1 MIEWMVSSSVLMI
14 VIMTIRYFFR
24 NRLSMRARYALW
36 LLVAVRLLMPFSFP
50 GSSFS
55 VLNFPAVEN
64 MLAIQEAGSSGEK
77 NRENQAEVPG
87 GQQPDAEERVS
98 GNGNPDKIPVMETV
112 TAVPDPGRQ
121 RGEDRIPQ
129 AAVSRAFPW
138 LAAKRM
144 GRILPWI
151 WILGIGV
158 CSGIVLAANANY
170 RKKMYRS
177 RKKYDT
183 GIPGRLPV
191 YVSPLVTTPCLF
203 GILHPAIYITAR
215 AARESG
221 SLRYILCHENTH
233 YRHRDNLWALVRMAA
248 VCIHWYNPLVWL
260 GAYLSRQDCELACDE
275 ETLKLLG
282 ERERIPYGR
291 TLLDYSVQADMV
303 FGRLQLSTTMS
314 GGKKQLK
321 ERLLV
326 IAIQQPRRYA
336 GALAAAFV
344 LALLVSAATFTG
356 RAEGKEAQ
364 SAGTGETFLTGEAE
378 SPDAAMGENSGRET
392 DDNQRTVGAGDDD
405 AERVA
410 FDLKE
415 GESYVLKLGSEV
427 LPDSGMYRTQ
437 WLELARIQDG
447 REEVV
452 QTLAADEIG
461 VLYTGA
467 WQQNLYE
474 EGSMYGFSSEHEN
487 LYAKPLY
494 QIEDAKERNGEIQ
507 FDASEGG
514 ILLADLNF
522 DGYQDICLQGK
533 TDGVNIPYYCFLWNP
548 DEACLEPAYMIPNV
562 RADREAQWIVSAT
575 READGR
581 DSVKYYR
588 FDNDNLLH
596 MVRYTEKNESPGA
609 VFSSLDLTYCETSYS
624 LPAVDEWDLGT
635 VYGGALTE
643 RMVTWAKQALT
654 ELYEWTGTKLDTAYF
669 SVTSFGDFS
678 FGQNAGDLQA
688 SRTFYSR
695 CYGDA
700 AGFESVIRHMV
711 LSTER
716 EVWYSPVTQWK
727 VPEDKDKMT
736 DRQLVEWYFERSAL
750 TEGEVADSVQKT
762 DDMDYVIR
770 TESGL
775 YYELTLEA
783 STREVNQVYGPYE
796 EFPVH

>member
-1 MIEWMVSSSVLMI
+1 MMEWIVSSSLLILVVLLLRAVLGKRI
-14 VIMTIRYFFR
+14 SAGLRYG
-24 NRLSMRARYALW
+24 LWAVVLAR
-36 LLVAVRLLMPFSFP
+36 LLVPVSLFS
-50 GSSFS
+50 
-55 VLNFPAVEN
+55 LAIMALPAVEPPEA
-64 MLAIQEAGSSGEK
+64 LRQESIYVLPVESRPAEESGVRFAEDGRIEAPDSFGYARLEDEGRTVTRYAEKISPLELLGWIWAAGAAVMAVVLIIANVRFTIRLRRVRRPLEGTSAPVPVYTAMGLPSPCLVGLFCP
-77 NRENQAEVPG
+77 AVYVPG
-87 GQQPDAEERVS
+87 ETAA
-98 GNGNPDKIPVMETV
+98 NPATL
-112 TAVPDPGRQ
+112 RH
-121 RGEDRIPQ
+121 
-129 AAVSRAFPW
+129 
-138 LAAKRM
+138 
-144 GRILPWI
+144 
-151 WILGIGV
+151 
-158 CSGIVLAANANY
+158 VLA
-170 RKKMYRS
+170 
-177 RKKYDT
+177 
-183 GIPGRLPV
+183 
-191 YVSPLVTTPCLF
+191 
-203 GILHPAIYITAR
+203 
-215 AARESG
+215 
-221 SLRYILCHENTH
+221 HELTH
-233 YRHRDNLWALVRMAA
+233 YSHRDHLWSVLRGVALA
-248 VCIHWYNPLVWL
+248 VHWWNPLVWL

-344 LALLVSAATFTG
+344 LALFVSVATFTG

-378 SPDAAMGENSGRET
+378 SPDAAMGEDSGRKT
-392 DDNQRTVGAGDDD
+392 DDNQTMVGAGDDD

-415 GESYVLKLGSEV
+415 GESYVLKLGSEA

-437 WLELARIQDG
+437 WLELARIRDG

-461 VLYTGA
+461 VLYTRA
-467 WQQNLYE
+467 WQQNPNQ
-474 EGSMYGFSSEHEN
+474 EGSMYGYSSEQEN

-514 ILLADLNF
+514 IILADLNF

-533 TDGVNIPYYCFLWNP
+533 TDGANIPYYCFLWNP
-548 DEACLEPAYMIPNV
+548 DEACFEPAYMIPNV
-562 RADREAQWIVSAT
+562 QADREAQWIVSAT

-711 LSTER
+711 LFTER